1 MLRHLVLLDMKV
13 LLLQQHVHLVV
24 NMGLVLIV
32 VVLQSYVHGQQHYP
46 MALQLRKRKKI
57 T

>member
-1 MLRHLVLLDMKV
+1 MLRHLVILDMKV

-24 NMGLVLIV
+24 FMGLVRIV
-32 VVLQSYVHGQQHYP
+32 VVLQSNVHSQHYP
-46 MALQLRKRKKI
+46 MALQLRKKV